1 MFCSAHQTVIFSV
14 VLALKS
20 SYFSISCQIDV
31 KYFSILVFYDAPYTT
46 HEKIK
51 KKRRQKKN

>member
-1 MFCSAHQTVIFSV
+1 MQKKRPEMLNKFFPKGIFPFFSV

-31 KYFSILVFYDAPYTT
+31 KYFSILVFCQD
-46 HEKIK
+46 
-51 KKRRQKKN
+51 